1 MKAFQEVFLKEEG
14 PFSYQICTE
23 EKAVGT
29 LSYEPETKRIRF
41 AVKES
46 ERGKHYASRGLY
58 LALQEYKKKGLTSF
72 EAYTA
77 AGNEMAR
84 HVLEH
89 NGFQRRPMQGE
100 ELHYV
105 YHDAATRRDNHY
117 APEGEEV
124 LYLAGG
130 CFWGTERVFKLLKGV
145 TDTCVGY
152 ANGTQKDP
160 RYEDIIRHNTG
171 YRETVRV
178 TYDPALI
185 SLEKVLKAYFLCID
199 PTEKDAQRG
208 DVGTQYQTGVYYKD
222 PALKE
227 RIERVF
233 AEERKKTAVFQVE
246 LKPLECFYEAEEY
259 HQDYL
264 DKIPDGYCHIT
275 AVDLEK
281 VKALNEE

>member
-1 MKAFQEVFLKEEG
+1 MIPILICLLVLSGCAAQSTGKEGGSMEKGSYTQIDQETAKETMLRDDGHVIADVRRQDE
-14 PFSYQICTE
+14 YD
-23 EKAVGT
+23 
-29 LSYEPETKRIRF
+29 
-41 AVKES
+41 
-46 ERGKHYASRGLY
+46 GK
-58 LALQEYKKKGLTSF
+58 KTI
-72 EAYTA
+72 
-77 AGNEMAR
+77 
-84 HVLEH
+84 
-89 NGFQRRPMQGE
+89 
-100 ELHYV
+100 
-105 YHDAATRRDNHY
+105 
-117 APEGEEV
+117 
-124 LYLAGG
+124 YLAGG

-152 ANGTQKDP
+152 ANGMQKDP